1 MLTQLSLLRSPP
13 PPPAGTAFAAAAG
26 IYPDDHWSYSTK
38 VSTDSHA
45 AHVKQTVD
53 AGKTLFMR
61 LIASEG

>member
-1 MLTQLSLLRSPP
+1 
-13 PPPAGTAFAAAAG
+13 
-26 IYPDDHWSYSTK
+26 